1 MSQEWTPPPAAGTPT
16 SVPNYLVLA
25 IISLFCCLPL
35 GIVAVIFAAQVNGK
49 VAAGDTAGALDASK
63 KAKMFSYISIG
74 LGLAGI
80 ICYVLFFPIMGVGM
94 GLGGR
99 PHYLRPNHT

>member
-1 MSQEWTPPPAAGTPT
+1 MSQDWTPPPSSGTSA

-25 IISLFCCLPL
+25 IISLFCCTPL
-35 GIVAVIFAAQVNGK
+35 GIVAIIFAAQVNGK
-49 VAAGDTAGALDASK
+49 VAAGDIAGATDASR

-80 ICYVLFFPIMGVGM
+80 LCYVLFILVMGIGM
-94 GLGGR
+94 GIAGSTTNN
-99 PHYLRPNHT
+99 Y

>member
-1 MSQEWTPPPAAGTPT
+1 MSQEWTPPPSSGAPA

-35 GIVAVIFAAQVNGK
+35 GVVAVIFAAQVNGK
-49 VAAGDTAGALDASK
+49 VAAGDTAGAMDAAK
-63 KAKMFSYISIG
+63 KAKMFSFISIG

-80 ICYVLFFPIMGVGM
+80 LCYVLIWVILGVGM
-94 GLGGR
+94 VAGTA
-99 PHYLRPNHT
+99 NSNF